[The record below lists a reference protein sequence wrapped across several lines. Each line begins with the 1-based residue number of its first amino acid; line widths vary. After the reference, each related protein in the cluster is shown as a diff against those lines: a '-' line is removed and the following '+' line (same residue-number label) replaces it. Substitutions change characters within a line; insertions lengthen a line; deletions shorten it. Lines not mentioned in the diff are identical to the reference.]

1 MNMDQIL
8 LWAQTIVSALLIA
21 AILLQQRG
29 AGASAITGGSDVTY
43 YKKRGFDK
51 VLFISTLIL
60 GGLFLVLGI
69 INLVF

>member
-1 MNMDQIL
+1 MDQIL

>member
-1 MNMDQIL
+1 MEKAVLI
-8 LWAQTIVSALLIA
+8 AQFVVSALLVV

-51 VLFISTLIL
+51 ILFVASFVLGALFII
-60 GGLFLVLGI
+60 LGI
-69 INLVF
+69 INLLV